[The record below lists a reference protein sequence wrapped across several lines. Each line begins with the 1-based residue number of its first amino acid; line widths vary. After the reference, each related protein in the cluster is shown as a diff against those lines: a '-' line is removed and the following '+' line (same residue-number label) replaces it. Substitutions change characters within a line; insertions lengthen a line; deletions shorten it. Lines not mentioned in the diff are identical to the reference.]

1 MNRRFKKVR
10 FPYNPLHYRDIRRFR
25 PDVHPHSAKCD
36 CKACTQAYAIL
47 SKLNPLRVVVPD
59 EGKPYIKPAE
69 IKPKPVKGLSFKH
82 LANQLSS
89 NANMAHMQ
97 ASAVSWR
104 GGILTQVRS
113 VPVPVPVVVPVP
125 VPVQRKPV
133 TRKGMTPREHR
144 YAARMARSAQREA
157 KQIVTSIDTRI
168 TLTAS
173 RYKRNGSVI
182 DPNNQV
188 ESGSHKWGSSS
199 SMVAR

>member
-36 CKACTQAYAIL
+36 CKACMQAYAIL

-59 EGKPYIKPAE
+59 KGKPYIKTAE

-82 LANQLSS
+82 LPNQLSS

-97 ASAVSWR
+97 SSAVSWR
-104 GGILTQVRS
+104 GGINTLVRS
-113 VPVPVPVVVPVP
+113 VPVPVPVVVPPAPAPAP
-125 VPVQRKPV
+125 VKHQHQHQ
-133 TRKGMTPREHR
+133 MTPRERR
-144 YAARMARSAQREA
+144 YAARMARSAQRES
-157 KQIVTSIDTRI
+157 KQIVTSCSPRVTPISDYR
-168 TLTAS
+168 
-173 RYKRNGSVI
+173 RNGMTISQ
-182 DPNNQV
+182 NNQV
-188 ESGSHKWGSSS
+188 ESGSHKWESSS

>member
-1 MNRRFKKVR
+1 MNRKFRKIR
-10 FPYNPLHYRDIRRFR
+10 FPYNPLHYRDIRGFR
-25 PDVHPHSAKCD
+25 PDAQPHSAKCD
-36 CKACTQAYAIL
+36 CKACMQAYALL
-47 SKLNPLRVVVPD
+47 SKLNPLRIVVPAKD
-59 EGKPYIKPAE
+59 KPYIKAAE

-82 LANQLSS
+82 LPNQLSS

-133 TRKGMTPREHR
+133 TRKGMTPRERR
-144 YAARMARSAQREA
+144 YAARMARSAQRES
-157 KQIVTSIDTRI
+157 KQIVTSCDPRI
-168 TLTAS
+168 TLIAS

-188 ESGSHKWGSSS
+188 GAGYAHVRVGSPAW
-199 SMVAR
+199 